1 MAAAEKTKLI
11 AQGLKKVYPADVFL
25 GANGSFFAT
34 FAGDCIYIGSDE
46 GLFKLST
53 SSADSIGNS
62 SLKQLLH
69 CLMWESRKM
78 SRESRRDH
86 LRDSVKQ
93 MLPNHCV
100 NIFVLSPGS
109 REPFV
114 TDEGKGKVFF
124 NDSEFG
130 DHVFVYLL

>member
-11 AQGLKKVYPADVFL
+11 AQGLKKVYPSDVFL

-34 FAGDCIYIGSDE
+34 FVGDCIYIGSDE

-53 SSADSIGNS
+53 SSADSIGSS

-69 CLMWESRKM
+69 CLVWESRKM

-93 MLPNHCV
+93 VPF
-100 NIFVLSPGS
+100 FV
-109 REPFV
+109 
-114 TDEGKGKVFF
+114 K
-124 NDSEFG
+124 
-130 DHVFVYLL
+130 HVLRL